1 MSTGFVW
8 YVARAGGLV
17 SYVLLATTVV
27 WGTALAARAFRARP
41 GLPWLSAMHEWLG
54 VLALTFLGVHIG
66 ALLLDTYMRFTV
78 VDVLVPFASKWHP
91 GAVAWGVI
99 GLYLML
105 AVQLSARFRGKLPKR
120 YRPLWKKVHLA
131 SYPLFGV
138 ATIHLLTAGT
148 DSRTFAASLA
158 VAAAVAAVLVAIGKF
173 RRGAVLA
180 WVAPTRP

>member
-1 MSTGFVW
+1 MSSSFVW

-17 SYVLLATTVV
+17 SYVLLATTVM

-66 ALLLDTYMRFTV
+66 ALLLDTYIHFTP
-78 VDVLVPFASKWHP
+78 VDVLVPFAATWRP

-99 GLYLML
+99 GMYLMV
-105 AVQLSARFRGKLPKR
+105 AVHLSARFRGKLPKR
-120 YRPLWKKVHLA
+120 YRPLWKKVHLG

-148 DSRTFAASLA
+148 DTGTFAALLG
-158 VAAAVAAVLVAIGKF
+158 VAAVVSAVLVAVGKF
-173 RRGAVLA
+173 RMVP
-180 WVAPTRP
+180 VA